1 MQRVLKDGYQNDFWR
16 VARKMILFAGLEL
29 NEYPN
34 LIWNNRLGSGY
45 KGDTGTPEQFISA
58 QGYPGRDWEA
68 CMSKNDTWGY
78 KSHDTNFNSAET
90 LLRNLI
96 DIASEGGKYL
106 LNIGPDSKDRVPSA
120 EVERL
125 HQMGQWLFVNDEA
138 IYGTHSALFDNEAG
152 SYSTTEKDEKGEP
165 KFIPAWNWRSTT
177 SAD

>member
-1 MQRVLKDGYQNDFWR
+1 MLKDGYERDFWR
-16 VARKMILFAGLEL
+16 VARKMILFAELEL

-34 LIWNNRLGSGY
+34 LIWPNRLGSGY
-45 KGDTGTPEQFISA
+45 EGDTETPEQFIPA

-125 HQMGQWLFVNDEA
+125 RQMGPWLFVNGEA
-138 IYGTHSALFDNEAG
+138 IYGTHSTLLSNEAG
-152 SYSTTEKDEKGEP
+152 SYSTTEKDEKCEP